1 MTTTEAAE
9 RLGITSATIRQ
20 RIAAGRGSRAG
31 RAERRGRDWW
41 ITPREVERYRR
52 ESLGR
57 PGRRAR

>member
-20 RIAAGRGSRAG
+20 RIAAGTL